1 MLSSQSFITSLFYL
15 QLSRYRQN
23 RWSSRRIRK
32 RVVLKNGECN
42 VVQSNVAKRRR
53 RYLADIFTTM
63 VRHHLLLKNKQKCP
77 TKIRKKRNVLFN
89 QGMILQFILGRHPVA
104 LDASHLYSQLCI
116 ELDGLR
122 RPMVAHCFHSWRP
135 RTRAPSR

>member
-1 MLSSQSFITSLFYL
+1 MFFRVINYVSLVFCFNY
-15 QLSRYRQN
+15 RYRQN

-63 VRHHLLLKNKQKCP
+63 VKHHLLFKKKKKN
-77 TKIRKKRNVLFN
+77 V
-89 QGMILQFILGRHPVA
+89 HPK
-104 LDASHLYSQLCI
+104 S
-116 ELDGLR
+116 
-122 RPMVAHCFHSWRP
+122 
-135 RTRAPSR
+135 

>member
-1 MLSSQSFITSLFYL
+1 MTSGNKVFWEMFFRILRRAFKVSFLIVSAKRSSVQWLFFVILEKPVMLSSQSFITSLFYL

-63 VRHHLLLKNKQKCP
+63 VRHHLLLRNKQKVS
-77 TKIRKKRNVLFN
+77 TQNQKKERSL
-89 QGMILQFILGRHPVA
+89 
-104 LDASHLYSQLCI
+104 
-116 ELDGLR
+116 
-122 RPMVAHCFHSWRP
+122 
-135 RTRAPSR
+135 